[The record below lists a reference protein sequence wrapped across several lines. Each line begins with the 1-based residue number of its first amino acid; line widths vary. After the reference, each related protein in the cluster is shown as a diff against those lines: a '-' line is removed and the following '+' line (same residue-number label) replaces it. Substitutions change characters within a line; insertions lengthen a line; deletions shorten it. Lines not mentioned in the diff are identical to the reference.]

1 MPTLLKRSSGIYY
14 ILFEEEGKRRWKS
27 TGKTRKSDA
36 LNELLT
42 FEKLRSS
49 YKPRTTLQVFI
60 KDFLSYAQVTFS
72 AKTLELYKLALRH
85 FYSTVGNKLLTSIT
99 ARDVDLYRTIRLK
112 EVSPVTV
119 NINLRSLRAAFSTAA
134 RWKLLSENPFKKVS
148 LVRVPDRQPVY
159 FKKEDFHKLLSI
171 ISEGWLRELAIVAVS
186 AGLRRGEL
194 LNLAWKDVNFER
206 RLLHIQSTESFQ
218 TKGGRRRTVPISDAL
233 LQFLRTKAQRSVG
246 DYVFTLNGKR
256 ISCDW
261 VTHKFGRYVRK
272 AGLDPKLHFHSLRHT
287 FATWLVQEGVSIYEV
302 QKLLGHSSISVTQV
316 YSHLAAS
323 ELHSAVNKIH
333 LVIN

>member
-1 MPTLLKRSSGIYY
+1 MPTLFKRSSGIYY
-14 ILFEEEGKRRWKS
+14 ISFEEEGRRKWKS

-42 FEKLRSS
+42 FEKLRRS
-49 YKPRTTLQVFI
+49 YNPRTTLQAFI
-60 KDFLSYAQVTFS
+60 KDLLSYAQVTFS
-72 AKTLELYKLALRH
+72 AKTVELYKLALRH
-85 FYSTVGNKLLTSIT
+85 LHSVVGNKLLTSIT

-119 NINLRSLRAAFSTAA
+119 NINLRSLRAAFSTAV

-159 FKKEDFHKLLSI
+159 FKKEDLHKLISI
-171 ISEGWLRELAIVAVS
+171 ISEGWLRELVVVAVS
-186 AGLRRGEL
+186 TGLRRGEL
-194 LNLAWKDVNFER
+194 VNLTWKDLDFDR
-206 RLLHIQSTESFQ
+206 RLLQIQSTESFQ
-218 TKGGRRRTVPISDAL
+218 TKAGRRRAVPMSDAL
-233 LQFLRTKAQRSVG
+233 YQFLWTKAQRFLG
-246 DYVFTLNGKR
+246 NYVFTLNGKR

-272 AGLDPKLHFHSLRHT
+272 AGLNPKLHFHSLRHT

-302 QKLLGHSSISVTQV
+302 QKLLGHSNISVTQV

-323 ELHSAVNKIH
+323 ELHGAVNKISVS
-333 LVIN
+333 LN